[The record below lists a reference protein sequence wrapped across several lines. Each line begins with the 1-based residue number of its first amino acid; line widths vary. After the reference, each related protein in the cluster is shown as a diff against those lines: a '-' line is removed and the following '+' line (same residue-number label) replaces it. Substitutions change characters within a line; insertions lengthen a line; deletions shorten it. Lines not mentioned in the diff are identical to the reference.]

1 MLVVPPPELGLE
13 EEVLLARLPR
23 VDGVPLVHGRQ
34 LVETKPAF
42 EMLSPLATDN
52 SFG

>member
-34 LVETKPAF
+34 LVEAKPAF
-42 EMLSPLATDN
+42 GIL
-52 SFG
+52 